1 MSGIQDDLGP
11 LSCDR
16 PAPGL
21 VVYQPRRGFRYAM
34 DPFLLAAWSLEAGRP
49 ALVGDL
55 GTGSGIMALLL
66 ARLGIRVR
74 GWDVRP
80 EWIAL
85 ARRSARESGLQADFE
100 LADVRTLPASDL
112 SLALLNP
119 PYLPCGRGACSP
131 DPWKAA
137 ARTELNG
144 DLSQLVAA
152 GACLARRLCIVLP
165 MRRAREGLDALEQAS
180 LHPARRCDLDQALVL
195 LEGRRE
201 PSRLCHEIA
210 TMNGPQG
217 RSARVRSWYDALG
230 ARLA

>member
-1 MSGIQDDLGP
+1 MSGMQQDLGP
-11 LSCDR
+11 VTRDR

-21 VVYQPRRGFRYAM
+21 VVYQPRKGFRYAM
-34 DPFLLAAWSLEAGRP
+34 DPFLLAAWSLEPGRP
-49 ALVGDL
+49 ARVGDL
-55 GTGSGIMALLL
+55 GSGSGIMALLL
-66 ARLGIRVR
+66 ARLGVKAC

-85 ARRSARESGLQADFE
+85 ARRSARESGLEVDFE

-112 SLALLNP
+112 PLALLNP
-119 PYLPCGRGACSP
+119 PYLPHGRGACSP

-144 DLSQLVAA
+144 DLPQLVAA
-152 GACLARRLCIVLP
+152 GARLARRLCVVLP
-165 MRRAREGLDALEQAS
+165 MKRVQEGLDALERAL
-180 LHPARRCDLDQALVL
+180 LHPARRCDLDRSLVL

-201 PSRLCHEIA
+201 PSGFTHEIA
-210 TMNGPQG
+210 SMGGPQG
-217 RSARVRSWYDALG
+217 RSARVRSWYDSLG